1 MGTNYYRIPTEAEI
15 EGRRQLL
22 LSRIADL
29 DLSAANVAHDFRDIQ
44 GEDDF
49 DQLSPWDEFDSGTR
63 IHLGKRSGG
72 WRFTWNFHKGRY
84 YSNRESLFTFI
95 RAGRVVDEYG
105 TQLDPEEFIQ
115 MALNWCPDGE
125 IFNLNYVFR
134 KEPGRSIL
142 FRDDQYDRE
151 EDGLVICASHEFS

>member
-49 DQLSPWDEFDSGTR
+49 DQLSPWDEFDSGTC

-142 FRDDQYDRE
+142 YRDDQYDRE
-151 EDGLVICASHEFS
+151 EDGLVICASDEFS

>member
-29 DLSAANVAHDFRDIQ
+29 DLSAANVAHGFRDIQ

-63 IHLGKRSGG
+63 IHLGKRSGC